1 MVPMGRPKSENP
13 KSVQL
18 AVRLDKETL
27 EKLDA
32 CAEAYGETRV
42 QAIRRGIE
50 KLYSDIKK

>member
-27 EKLDA
+27 VKLDA

-50 KLYSDIKK
+50 KLYSEIKK